1 MEDTRVTEFSIAP
14 NQPFE
19 HLPHA
24 PIVEAVIHWQ
34 SRAQSNLAPDDF
46 LQQLKCALPEY
57 PNLKRQHEV
66 HLGAEVG
73 PEGSSLHHRQDW
85 QGFRFASDD
94 SPYIAQF
101 TRNGL
106 VFSRLAPYESWE
118 RFAEEGLRLWRIY
131 REHAQPSEIQ
141 RLGVRFINAIG
152 PVQINELNGL
162 LSLAPQSPPGMPLVP
177 KQFLYQNTYEIPN
190 YPYNLNVV
198 RTIQPLEPTA
208 DNGFRLILDLD
219 VFTTKPLAVNDEATQ
234 DALAE
239 MRWIKNKAFFAL
251 LTDQAIARFR

>member
-1 MEDTRVTEFSIAP
+1 MLFGGLDNIRDCIAFPKTQKATDLMTEAPGRSI
-14 NQPFE
+14 
-19 HLPHA
+19 
-24 PIVEAVIHWQ
+24 
-34 SRAQSNLAPDDF
+34 
-46 LQQLKCALPEY
+46 
-57 PNLKRQHEV
+57 
-66 HLGAEVG
+66 
-73 PEGSSLHHRQDW
+73 
-85 QGFRFASDD
+85 
-94 SPYIAQF
+94 
-101 TRNGL
+101 
-106 VFSRLAPYESWE
+106 
-118 RFAEEGLRLWRIY
+118 
-131 REHAQPSEIQ
+131 
-141 RLGVRFINAIG
+141 LGVRFINAIG